1 MKTKT
6 LRQDKVNVITLGC
19 SKNLVDSENLITQLH
34 ANDFEVVH
42 DSNEEANI
50 IIVNTCGFIDLAKEE
65 SINTIVQYAD
75 IKSKG
80 GIDKLYV
87 TGCLS
92 QRYKD
97 DLEKEIPEVDA
108 YFGTLELP
116 GLLARL
122 NADYKHELIGER
134 SLTTPHHFAYMKISE
149 GCNRTCSFC
158 AIPLMRGKHI
168 SRTIESL
175 VKEARHFATMGVKEL
190 VLIAQE
196 LTYYGLDLYKKRA
209 LPELLDALC
218 EVEGIEW
225 IRLHYAYPSKFPREI
240 FDAMAKQ
247 PKVCNYLDIPLQHAS
262 DTVLERMKRQTT
274 RLEQQELILYA
285 RSVVPD
291 IAIRTTFLVGFPG
304 ETEEEFNVVEEIFN
318 NQFKFYKEKVE
329 QLPIDEIE
337 TEEEFN
343 DLCDFVEEMKFD
355 RVGVFQ
361 YSHEED
367 TSGYL
372 LEDDVPQDLKADRAN
387 RIMEIQQSISL
398 DHNLNRVGQT
408 LRVLF
413 DRKEGEYFV
422 GRTEFDSPEV
432 DNEVLVTAAE
442 QFVRIG
448 DFAMVEITDAE
459 EYDLYGKV
467 IY

>member
-6 LRQDKVNVITLGC
+6 LRQDKVNVVTLGC
-19 SKNLVDSENLITQLH
+19 SKNLVDSENIITQLR
-34 ANDFEVVH
+34 ANDYDVLHE
-42 DSNEEANI
+42 SNEDANI

-65 SINTIVQYAD
+65 SINTIVQYAE
-75 IKSKG
+75 IKSQG

-108 YFGTLELP
+108 YFGTMELP

-122 NADYKHELIGER
+122 NADYKHDLIGER
-134 SLTTPHHFAYMKISE
+134 SLTTPQHFAYMKISE

-168 SRTIESL
+168 SRSIESL
-175 VKEARHFATMGVKEL
+175 VKEARHFASIGVKEII
-190 VLIAQE
+190 LIAQE

-209 LPELLDALC
+209 LPELLEALS

-225 IRLHYAYPSKFPREI
+225 IRLHYAYPSKFPKEI
-240 FDAMAKQ
+240 FDTMAKQ
-247 PKVCNYLDIPLQHAS
+247 SKVNNYLDIPLQHAS
-262 DTVLERMKRQTT
+262 DSVLERMKRQTT
-274 RLEQQELILYA
+274 RQEQKELIEYA
-285 RSVVPD
+285 RTVVPD

-304 ETEEEFNVVEEIFN
+304 ETVDEFQE
-318 NQFKFYKEKVE
+318 
-329 QLPIDEIE
+329 
-337 TEEEFN
+337 
-343 DLCDFVEEMKFD
+343 LCDFVKEMNFD

-367 TSGYL
+367 TTGYL
-372 LEDDVPQDLKADRAN
+372 MDDDVSVEEKADRAN
-387 RIMEIQQSISL
+387 RIMEIQQSISWE
-398 DHNLNRVGQT
+398 HNQKRIGQT

-413 DRKEGEYFV
+413 DRKEGEYFI
-422 GRTEFDSPEV
+422 GRTEYDSPEV
-432 DNEVLVTAAE
+432 DNEVLVNAGDNY
-442 QFVRIG
+442 VRIG

-459 EYDLYGKV
+459 EYDLYGRLV
-467 IY
+467 T